1 MTRVLLDQLI
11 RFYQRTV
18 SPDHGIFS
26 SYFPYG
32 YCRFF
37 PSCSEYA
44 REAIKRYGAIKG
56 LLLGIKRIIRCNP
69 LVKSRHD
76 PVA

>member
-1 MTRVLLDQLI
+1 MAVFFDHVI
-11 RFYQRTV
+11 RFYQRTL

-26 SYFPYG
+26 LYFPYG
-32 YCRFF
+32 YCRFT

-44 REAIKRYGAIKG
+44 REAIKRYGALKG
-56 LLLGIKRIIRCNP
+56 LFSGIKRVIRCNP
-69 LVKSRHD
+69 LVESRHD